1 MSIFLAEC
9 KDTHTKTIRSA
20 IEKIRF
26 LTLTPQQ
33 FAEGPARSNLLTESE
48 AFAVLM
54 NILSSNSD
62 VPMPK
67 GFSTC
72 RVPRKQLIGGGPS
85 CNVSEFCYHF
95 LQHTEINVKSTYN
108 KEI

>member
-1 MSIFLAEC
+1 MFDFISDP
-9 KDTHTKTIRSA
+9 KTDKPTIRKA

-33 FAEGPARSNLLTESE
+33 FAEGPARSSLLTESE

-54 NILSSNSD
+54 NILSSTSD
-62 VPMPK
+62 VAMPS

-72 RVPRKQLIGGGPS
+72 RVPRKQLIGDGPS
-85 CNVSEFCYHF
+85 SNVNDAFN
-95 LQHTEINVKSTYN
+95 LLTY
-108 KEI
+108 